1 MKIVLASPHFP
12 PRFIGGV
19 ETFVKR
25 LADGFLRLGDQPTV
39 IAVEAIDGPSGA
51 PRIDVDSALGYPVYR
66 VSLDLTKSGR
76 PLAFHYGAP
85 QVDQA
90 IGEIISA
97 ISPDIVHLH
106 SGYLL
111 GVGWL
116 ARARA
121 GGATTLLS
129 LHDYWVLCPRMTL
142 THPDGRIC
150 SGPESAAKCAWCL
163 ATERRR
169 YRVLDTW
176 TGGAVGRTVARL
188 GAAPGVS
195 RMMGPTSS
203 VAAVLERQRAQ
214 LTHVSQIDAMVS
226 PSRFMRDQAVAAGFP
241 GERIHVIR
249 SGVVS
254 NISRRPVQ
262 SVGPIRRFGF
272 LGQVAPHKGVHVLI
286 DAVRR
291 LEGAPL
297 TLTIHGDLTRS
308 TDYVADLRAR
318 AAGDERITF
327 AGAYTTDDLDA
338 VFAGLD
344 VVVVPSTWYENA
356 PFVILEAQRAGLP
369 LVASRL
375 GGMQELISDER
386 DGLLATAGDGADLAR
401 QLARLLD
408 SALVCKLAAAAPAV
422 RTFEEELH
430 GLREWYAAMRAPI
443 DVSGGSE
450 REEHGRCRR

>member
-39 IAVEAIDGPSGA
+39 IAVEAIDGPTGA
-51 PRIDVDSALGYPVYR
+51 PRIDVDSAFGYPVYR

-76 PLAFHYGAP
+76 PLAFHYGDP

-90 IGEIISA
+90 IGDILTGVN
-97 ISPDIVHLH
+97 PDIVHLH

-129 LHDYWVLCPRMTL
+129 LHDYWILCPRMTL

-169 YRVLDTW
+169 YRMLDTV

-188 GAAPGVS
+188 ASAPAVS
-195 RMMGPTSS
+195 RMMGPTSN

-214 LTHVSQIDAMVS
+214 RTHVSNVDAMVS
-226 PSRFMRDQAVAAGFP
+226 PSRFTRDQAIAAGFP
-241 GERIHVIR
+241 GERIRVIR

-254 NISRRPVQ
+254 NISRRSAQ
-262 SVGPIRRFGF
+262 SVGPVRRFGF

-318 AAGDERITF
+318 AAGDGRITF

-344 VVVVPSTWYENA
+344 IVVVPSTWYENA

-375 GGMQELISDER
+375 GGMKELIADER
-386 DGLLATAGDGADLAR
+386 DGLLAIAGDAADLAS

-408 SALVCKLAAAAPAV
+408 PALVCKLAAAAPAV
-422 RTFEEELH
+422 RTFDEELRD
-430 GLREWYAAMRAPI
+430 LRAWYAAMRAPA
-443 DVSGGSE
+443 DDSDGLE
-450 REEHGRCRR
+450 RDGHGR